1 MDVRTPLRESGRIG
15 LQPPEKARRPR
26 RASVGVMLSTLERRI
41 DELEHIASSQ
51 AHELKIQ
58 FERIAQLQAECDVL
72 RIRFNKP

>member
-1 MDVRTPLRESGRIG
+1 MDVRTPSRESSRIG

-26 RASVGVMLSTLERRI
+26 RASVGAALSALERRM
-41 DELEHIASSQ
+41 DGLEHIASSQ

>member
-26 RASVGVMLSTLERRI
+26 RASVGVMLSALERRI